1 MKSLHIIAFDIPYP
15 PNYGGV
21 IDIFFKLKHLNKN
34 GVSITLHC
42 FEYGRKKAKELE
54 SFCDTI
60 YYYKR
65 NVFKNPL
72 IGTLPYIVESRNSQE
87 LLNNLL
93 RDNEPIIFEGL
104 HTTYLL
110 DHPKL
115 KKRYKILRTHNIEH
129 EYYKHL
135 ELVES
140 NYFKKYF
147 YRLESE
153 RLRKYEKKIQFAD
166 LLCPL
171 SLKDEKYFNKKHSK
185 VRFVPPFHSNENVD
199 IHPLKGNFILYHGNL
214 AVGENNRAALYLC
227 NEVFSKV
234 KFPVVIAGTKPS
246 KELRRKIDKFS
257 HIKLMANIDLN
268 YNYFQTEEITNL
280 IHKHLHDNRNRVIEA
295 NVFRERYENNRDIFI
310 HMRLDDVA
318 ERNPGI
324 EYYKSC
330 LESIVREKDYQDI
343 YITSDSPDH
352 EMIAQL
358 RAAYPY
364 IQLIYWNEVDTIHF
378 GSTCKYV
385 ILSHGTFSGMIGY
398 LAFFTDE
405 IYYPDENKTNGWC
418 PMSVFTGKGWIPK

>member
-21 IDIFFKLKHLNKN
+21 IDIFFKLKYLNKK

-65 NVFKNPL
+65 NAFKNPL
-72 IGTLPYIVESRNSQE
+72 IGTLPYIVESRNSRE

-93 RDNEPIIFEGL
+93 LDNEPILFEGL

-115 KKRYKILRTHNIEH
+115 KGRYKILRTHNIEH

-147 YRLESE
+147 FRLESD
-153 RLRKYEKKIQFAD
+153 RLRKYEKKIRFAN

-246 KELRRKIDKFS
+246 KELKRKIDKFP
-257 HIKLMANIDLN
+257 HINLLANIDS
-268 YNYFQTEEITNL
+268 
-280 IHKHLHDNRNRVIEA
+280 K
-295 NVFRERYENNRDIFI
+295 
-310 HMRLDDVA
+310 
-318 ERNPGI
+318 
-324 EYYKSC
+324 
-330 LESIVREKDYQDI
+330 
-343 YITSDSPDH
+343 
-352 EMIAQL
+352 
-358 RAAYPY
+358 
-364 IQLIYWNEVDTIHF
+364 
-378 GSTCKYV
+378 
-385 ILSHGTFSGMIGY
+385 
-398 LAFFTDE
+398 E
-405 IYYPDENKTNGWC
+405 IYHLIQQAHINILYSEQATGVKLKLINSLYLGKFCLVNDKMISGTSFSQACIVCDNAQSFINQINACFKEEFDTSKIDQRRAHLENSDFDLMKATKKMLAVIRPQKQEAVN
-418 PMSVFTGKGWIPK
+418 